1 MKKTA
6 HLIVV
11 LISAFVLATPV
22 FAQQDAAPDQYGI
35 ESSPPAGEGEAVVA
49 EGVIEK
55 QGITTYQYGTHV
67 LLDGDGNL
75 LFALQSDTLSLD
87 DYAGERVTVTGM
99 RVPGYQDGAV
109 EGGPDLLDVTGVD
122 DGSNAQPPDDGGE
135 SPGAKTPEDGP
146 ENGDLAADG
155 VLPDTGGDPTP
166 WLLIAGTLLFGAVLV
181 RRVVR

>member
-1 MKKTA
+1 MKKP
-6 HLIVV
+6 VV
-11 LISAFVLATPV
+11 LMIALISALLWAAPV

-35 ESSPPAGEGEAVVA
+35 EPPPTGGNETVVA

-67 LLDGDGNL
+67 LLDGGGNL
-75 LFALQSDTLSLD
+75 LFALQSDTVSLD
-87 DYAGERVTVTGM
+87 DYAGERVTVSGT

-122 DGSNAQPPDDGGE
+122 DGSNARPPDDGGKN
-135 SPGAKTPEDGP
+135 PGAKTPEDDP
-146 ENGDLAADG
+146 ENGDLAAGG
-155 VLPDTGGDPTP
+155 VLPDTGGPKP
-166 WLLIAGTLLFGAVLV
+166 WLLISGTLILGAVLI